1 MKRKLWKKNY
11 GRKIMAGLLACAL
24 IFSCLGVRTTK
35 AASWMPN
42 VTASSALKDKKKILL
57 IGNSMTFYNNT
68 PFLLR
73 KMVGSNVVVNYLT
86 WGGQSLYNHGEW
98 INKVLKSGGS
108 YNIFKNS
115 LTAQDKV
122 ALFKE
127 GSGSSAS
134 YDETKAK
141 NRYDWYASALF
152 QDYTKANTKTL
163 TKISYDYV
171 VLQDRTAN
179 LENIENANSYIK
191 DSKQQLSRDFYKTT
205 WMGGLCRN
213 IYELRSNG
221 AVHGRTKYIINAT
234 YTSVEN
240 KILSAAETLQT
251 KIDNKA
257 VILNNIL
264 ANGFRAPGNK
274 TYTLGSA
281 DVKVAYTGDVVLSY
295 LHNTKG
301 SNIPCT
307 VSNIS
312 TMIRSDFKHPK
323 YAASIMQAATI
334 NKVIFSKLPSYLTLT
349 SANPV
354 SPAFN
359 LSSCSAD
366 THVPTSTEYTFVKN
380 NNATLYQYVQ
390 NYGTTTKAAWK

>member
-1 MKRKLWKKNY
+1 MVGILT
-11 GRKIMAGLLACAL
+11 CAL
-24 IFSCLGVRTTK
+24 IFSCVGVKTTK
-35 AASWMPN
+35 AAGWMSN
-42 VTASSALKDKKKILL
+42 VTASSALNNKKKILL

-108 YNIFKNS
+108 YNIFKSS

-152 QDYTKANTKTL
+152 QDYTKTNTKTL
-163 TKISYDYV
+163 NKISYDYV
-171 VLQDRTAN
+171 VLQDRTDN
-179 LENIENANSYIK
+179 LKDANANSYIK
-191 DSKQQLSRDFYKTT
+191 DSKQKLSRDFYKTT

-221 AVHGRTKYIINAT
+221 AVHGRTKYIINAVHT
-234 YTSVEN
+234 TVEN
-240 KILSAAETLQT
+240 KNLSAAEALQT

-264 ANGFRAPGNK
+264 ANGFRAPENK
-274 TYTLGSA
+274 TYPLGSA
-281 DVKVAYTGDVVLSY
+281 DVKVAYTGDVVLSC
-295 LHNTKG
+295 LHKETNIKI
-301 SNIPCT
+301 SNLL
-307 VSNIS
+307 NG
-312 TMIRSDFKHPK
+312 DLKHPK
-323 YAASIMQAATI
+323 YPTSIMQAATI
-334 NKVIFSKLPSYLTLT
+334 YKVIFSKLPSYLTLT
-349 SANPV
+349 IDKPV
-354 SPAFN
+354 TPAFN
-359 LSSCSAD
+359 LSVCGAD
-366 THVPTSTEYTFVKN
+366 THVPTANDYTFVKN

-390 NYGTTTKAAWK
+390 SYGTTIQAAWK